1 VRLYKEII
9 VPIFAIKH
17 GQFAAVALTRAGA
30 NKVLRK
36 IWESFINKRDRILL
50 KEHQKVVIS
59 QRKFDSQLLNAQ
71 QSAGQ
76 QIDNR
81 VDKTLAG
88 LDAKVK
94 SIIKETVKS
103 QSIKQGSMYFDPSL
117 LECELTSDINFQ
129 NSQNSQ
135 NFQKSQS
142 FRNSPHPISAAF
154 KRNREREAIDLRSPS
169 YGNKKQDFRHDTR
182 PDFRPDVNSEMRSH
196 SSQEKG

>member
-1 VRLYKEII
+1 
-9 VPIFAIKH
+9 
-17 GQFAAVALTRAGA
+17 
-30 NKVLRK
+30 
-36 IWESFINKRDRILL
+36 
-50 KEHQKVVIS
+50 
-59 QRKFDSQLLNAQ
+59 
-71 QSAGQ
+71 
-76 QIDNR
+76 
-81 VDKTLAG
+81 
-88 LDAKVK
+88 
-94 SIIKETVKS
+94 
-103 QSIKQGSMYFDPSL
+103 MYFDPSL

-169 YGNKKQDFRHDTR
+169 YGNKKQDFRHDAR